1 MKLQEQLH
9 TMKKLLK
16 EENKDKSLI
25 DGLKEILRKQKEAH
39 SEDVWY
45 DDIQRLIKKYE

>member
-1 MKLQEQLH
+1 MKLTEQLN

-16 EENKDKSLI
+16 EEKKDKGLL

-39 SEDVWY
+39 AEDRWY
-45 DDIQRLIKKYE
+45 KDIVDLIKNL

>member
-1 MKLQEQLH
+1 MKLKEQLK
-9 TMKKLLK
+9 TMKKLLT

-39 SEDVWY
+39 AEDRWY
-45 DDIQRLIKKYE
+45 KDIMKLIENSK

>member
-1 MKLQEQLH
+1 MKLTEQLN

-25 DGLKEILRKQKEAH
+25 DGLKEILRKQQEAH
-39 SEDVWY
+39 AEDRWY
-45 DDIQRLIKKYE
+45 KDIEDLIKNL

>member
-1 MKLQEQLH
+1 MKLDEQLH
-9 TMKKLLK
+9 IMKKLLK
-16 EENKDKSLI
+16 EENKEKGLI
-25 DGLKEILRKQKEAH
+25 DGLKEILRKQRDAH

>member
-1 MKLQEQLH
+1 MKLTEQLN

-25 DGLKEILRKQKEAH
+25 DGLKDILRQQKEARA
-39 SEDVWY
+39 ENVWY
-45 DDIQRLIKKYE
+45 DKIDDLLKKYE